1 MMRIF
6 QRLKMPMNE
15 LSKHKANKSNAHV
28 ACIII
33 ILGIMIII
41 SGCNNSSG
49 IGGGK
54 GSGGSISGSKDFYK
68 GTSALSINFVK
79 DMPPAEVYDKNSD
92 FVIGLELKNEG
103 AENVSEGVMTVSVER
118 DYIELKGILQ
128 QRNSLVSYEN
138 IEGKPNALKFNLGG
152 KSILLPSGEK
162 GIIYFNAAARELA
175 EESQALTSKISVNS
189 CYKYKT
195 VASPSVCVDA
205 DYTNTNPFQKSC
217 VVSDVS
223 IDSQGA
229 PVAVTKIESEMVPST
244 DDTSI
249 IKPRFIITVKNLG
262 NGEVIREDKVEGACS
277 SERLGQGEWN
287 NIKVKAYISTMTD
300 EKNKLDCNII
310 GGDKY
315 DNGTLILKQ
324 KEDSIRCSY
333 EEGFKQIK
341 GTFSSPLY
349 IILDYGY
356 TDTISKD
363 VKIRK
368 VVTN

>member
-1 MMRIF
+1 M
-6 QRLKMPMNE
+6 KT
-15 LSKHKANKSNAHV
+15 NK
-28 ACIII
+28 IIVM
-33 ILGIMIII
+33 LVMLLFI
-41 SGCNNSSG
+41 SGC
-49 IGGGK
+49 
-54 GSGGSISGSKDFYK
+54 GSFKKEYTPTITSKDIYT
-68 GTSALSINFVK
+68 GK
-79 DMPPAEVYDKNSD
+79 DGLRMEFFENTPPKEIFENSPLP
-92 FVIGLELKNEG
+92 IGLKIYNEG
-103 AENVSEGVMTVSVER
+103 AYDIENGYLSISLEK
-118 DYIELKGILQ
+118 DYMSLDEASLRSINDMFNFKDPQHIQFSLKGKTIEHPKGEQDVVTFNAKTTENLSKIDPQ
-128 QRNSLVSYEN
+128 SEYHNSL
-138 IEGKPNALKFNLGG
+138 I
-152 KSILLPSGEK
+152 SI
-162 GIIYFNAAARELA
+162 
-175 EESQALTSKISVNS
+175 TS
-189 CYKYKT
+189 CYKYQTKAVET
-195 VASPSVCVDA
+195 VCIDTDV
-205 DYTNTNPFQKSC
+205 YGFKQREKSC
-217 VVSDVS
+217 KVEAISLS
-223 IDSQGA
+223 SQGA